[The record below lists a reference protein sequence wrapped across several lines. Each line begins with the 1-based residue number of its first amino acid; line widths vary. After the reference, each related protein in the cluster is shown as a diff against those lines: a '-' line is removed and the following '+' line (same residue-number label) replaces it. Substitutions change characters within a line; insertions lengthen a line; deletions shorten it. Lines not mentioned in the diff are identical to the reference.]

1 MNAIERCN
9 GEIDSVGIS
18 KITDPIG
25 AAMAYNSHC
34 LTCQRWA
41 GKGSTGAADMQN
53 FVRVQFMEET
63 ETRWMCVNRL
73 QK

>member
-1 MNAIERCN
+1 MNEIERCN
-9 GEIDSVGIS
+9 GEVDSVEIT

-25 AAMAYNSHC
+25 AGMEYNSHC

-53 FVRVQFMEET
+53 FVRVQFIEET
-63 ETRWMCVNRL
+63 ETRWLCVNRL

>member
-1 MNAIERCN
+1 MQVTERCN
-9 GEIDSVGIS
+9 GEVDSVGHT

-25 AAMAYNSHC
+25 AGMEYNSHC

-41 GKGSTGAADMQN
+41 GKGSTSAADMQN
-53 FVRVQFMEET
+53 FVSVQFIEET
-63 ETRWMCVNRL
+63 ETRWLCVNRL